1 MVHKSSILFIN
12 RAHAAQQLISRLRN
26 YRNTD
31 CCIIST
37 SNGGVV
43 IGNHVA
49 RGLNADLVFIPSERI
64 THPSNP
70 RKSLGVVGLDY
81 VASDGFDRDIPQDFI
96 YRRSRAIQSELSSRY
111 PHAHSPFTSNFQ
123 DRTIIFIDDSLQTHD
138 ETLGCLRVVRRQQPK
153 KIIVAAPVISDDAA
167 EAIKREADSVVF
179 LHVVSEDSLNN
190 AYLDFD
196 PISDEEVPELMDL
209 AMEEIVVDEISRQN

>member
-1 MVHKSSILFIN
+1 MIHKSSILFIN

-31 CCIIST
+31 SCIIST
-37 SNGGVV
+37 SNGGVA

-64 THPSNP
+64 KHPSNP
-70 RKSLGVVGLDY
+70 QKSLAVVGLDY
-81 VASDGFDRDIPQDFI
+81 VASDDLDRDIPQDFI
-96 YRRSRAIQSELSSRY
+96 YRRTRAIQSELSSRY

-123 DRTIIFIDDSLQTHD
+123 DRIIIFIDDSLQTHD
-138 ETLGCLRVVRRQQPK
+138 EILSCLRVVRRQQPK
-153 KIIVAAPVISDDAA
+153 KIIVAAPVISGDAA

-196 PISDEEVPELMDL
+196 PISDEEVPELIDL